1 MARLVLVGLSGVGKT
16 TVARAI
22 ADRWQ
27 IHYLDTDDMIA
38 ESVGRPAP
46 QYLRDEGEIA
56 FRARERDVLITAL
69 SSNSVVATGGGVVC
83 TPEARDLLK
92 TEPTY
97 WLDCPDNEII
107 PRLGD
112 VERPML
118 GGDPTVGIARLR
130 DERGGWYREV
140 SRARIDA
147 SGTLDEVVARVR
159 ANVEG
164 VRT

>member
-22 ADRWQ
+22 ADKWQ
-27 IHYLDTDDMIA
+27 IRYLDTDDMIA

-46 QYLRDEGEIA
+46 QYLRDEGEGT
-56 FRARERDVLITAL
+56 FRARELKELIIAL

-97 WLDCPDNEII
+97 WLDCPDDEIV
-107 PRLGD
+107 PRLGE
-112 VERPML
+112 VERPLL
-118 GGDPTVGIARLR
+118 GGHPVEGIARLR
-130 DERGGWYREV
+130 NERSGWYREV
-140 SRARIDA
+140 SRARVDA
-147 SGTLDEVVARVR
+147 SGTIDEVVARVR

-164 VRT
+164 VRA